1 MKLIRPNVS
10 KRIRFSNHRTGF
22 LSCHIRTSLYHRNF
36 HSLMKRYHG
45 RKNSQQNGSQQQVAK
60 QDLYAQQQA
69 LILQDAVEAGICQQ
83 ERTVIPSVAG
93 SGILYGY
100 ILARSLYPRMQ
111 TSFAPF
117 ASSSAAFA
125 SSSRIRNSASSS
137 TSSVSPRCTY

>member
-1 MKLIRPNVS
+1 
-10 KRIRFSNHRTGF
+10 
-22 LSCHIRTSLYHRNF
+22 
-36 HSLMKRYHG
+36 MKRYHG

-60 QDLYAQQQA
+60 QDLYA

-111 TSFAPF
+111 HVFCPLCVKQRSVRFFQPDPEFGIFQHQQRISAVHILMLGEANLLDIPF
-117 ASSSAAFA
+117 NNV
-125 SSSRIRNSASSS
+125 I
-137 TSSVSPRCTY
+137 